1 MGAGH
6 ASCWTDGSTNGEWE
20 ALDAMKDIVIVGA
33 GGFGR
38 EVAWLVEEINTVS
51 PEWRLLGFLD
61 DMAKGSTV
69 EGYPILGPIE
79 HVAELGQRVYL
90 TCAIGDSRLRKR
102 LVDELA
108 EPGRRFATLVHPSV
122 LKSAYV
128 SIGEGSTICA
138 GTILT
143 TNISIGRHCL
153 LNLDCKVGH
162 DSTLGDY
169 TSCMP
174 AVNIAGDVII
184 EQGCYFGLNAC
195 VINQKRVGEWSVIGA
210 GAAVVKDIPARSLAV
225 GVPARPIKTLDV

>member
-1 MGAGH
+1 
-6 ASCWTDGSTNGEWE
+6 
-20 ALDAMKDIVIVGA
+20 MKEIVIVGA

-38 EVAWLVEEINTVS
+38 EVAWLVEEINTLS

-79 HVAELGQRVYL
+79 HVAELGQHVYL

-102 LVDELA
+102 LVDRLA
-108 EPGRRFATLVHPSV
+108 ESGRRFATLVHPGV
-122 LKSAYV
+122 MKSAYV

-143 TNISIGRHCL
+143 TNISIGKHCL
-153 LNLDCKVGH
+153 LNLYCKVGH
-162 DSTLGDY
+162 DSTLGDF

-195 VINQKRVGEWSVIGA
+195 IINQKRVGEWSIIGA

>member
-1 MGAGH
+1 VGAGH

-69 EGYPILGPIE
+69 EGYPILGPMKR
-79 HVAELGQRVYL
+79 VAELGQHVYL

-143 TNISIGRHCL
+143 TNISIGKHCL

-162 DSTLGDY
+162 DSTLGDF

-174 AVNIAGDVII
+174 AVNIAGDVVI

-195 VINQKRVGEWSVIGA
+195 VINQKRVGEWSIVGA

-225 GVPARPIKTLDV
+225 GVPAMPIKTLDV

>member
-1 MGAGH
+1 
-6 ASCWTDGSTNGEWE
+6 
-20 ALDAMKDIVIVGA
+20 MKDIVIVGA

-38 EVAWLVEEINTVS
+38 EVAWLVEEINTAS

-61 DMAKGSTV
+61 DGAKGSTV
-69 EGYPILGPIE
+69 EGYPILGSIDR
-79 HVAELGQRVYL
+79 VRELGQHVYL
-90 TCAIGDSRLRKR
+90 TCAIGDPRLRKR
-102 LVDELA
+102 LVDKLE
-108 EPGRRFATLVHPSV
+108 ESGHRFATLIHPSV
-122 LKSAYV
+122 LKSKYV
-128 SIGEGSTICA
+128 AIGEGSTICA

-225 GVPARPIKTLDV
+225 GVPAVPIKALDV